1 MKRKTKSLLCL
12 ALSLCL
18 LLSAAPLRAAAD
30 VKQEDI
36 DALKAKRDAI
46 QAQRLEK
53 QAVVD
58 RLEADQANVLEQK
71 RALDERNLYTFQQI
85 QLNDEEIALYDE
97 MIAAKEEELLG
108 AQKLEKEQL
117 ERYRARVRAMEE
129 NGTLNYLAMILKAN
143 NLGELLSA
151 IDDIGEIMQSD
162 RKLEDAYIQAR
173 EVTEEVKAEYEE
185 YRAEINGK
193 QDALRKEKM
202 QLEAELE
209 EASQLLLSIQLDLEN
224 RQAEYDAIMA
234 EEERTEAAIDKLVA
248 QLEAERAEAA
258 RKAAEEA
265 ARIAAAQGGGSSSG
279 GGGGAAYA
287 GATGS
292 FVFPVASYVYIS
304 SRFGERVHP
313 ITGELK
319 NHNGMDIA
327 SNMGTTVYAADGGK
341 VVLAEWYGGY
351 GNCIMID
358 HGNGYKTLYGH
369 LSVIGVSEGQSVTQ
383 GAVIGA
389 VGSTGNS
396 TGPHLHFEV
405 YANDSRI
412 DPEQF
417 YSGLVF
423 SPDAGV

>member
-1 MKRKTKSLLCL
+1 MKRKTRTLLCL
-12 ALSLCL
+12 AVSLCL
-18 LLSAAPLRAAAD
+18 LLCAAPLQAAA

-36 DALKAKRDAI
+36 DALKAQRDAI
-46 QAQRLEK
+46 EARRLEK

-58 RLEADQANVLEQK
+58 QLEADQANVLEQK
-71 RALDERNLYTFQQI
+71 RALDERNLYTYQQI
-85 QLNDEEIALYDE
+85 QINNEEIALYDE
-97 MIAAKEEELLG
+97 MIAEKEEELLG
-108 AQKLEKEQL
+108 AQKLEQEQL

-173 EVTEEVKAEYEE
+173 ENTEEVKAEYEE
-185 YRAEINGK
+185 YRAEVNGK
-193 QDALRKEKM
+193 QDALRREKV

-209 EASQLLLSIQLDLEN
+209 EAGQLLLSIQEDLEN
-224 RQAEYDAIMA
+224 HQAEYDAIIA

-258 RKAAEEA
+258 RRAAEEA
-265 ARIAAAQGGGSSSG
+265 AAQAVTQGGGGSSG
-279 GGGGAAYA
+279 GGGGGYA
-287 GATGS
+287 SATGS
-292 FVFPVASYVYIS
+292 FIFPVASYVYIS

-327 SNMGTTVYAADGGK
+327 SNMGTTVYAADGGQ

-369 LSVIGVSEGQSVTQ
+369 LSAIGVSEGQSVSQ

-405 YANDSRI
+405 YANGSRI

>member
-1 MKRKTKSLLCL
+1 MKRKTKTLLCL
-12 ALSLCL
+12 ALSMCL
-18 LLSAAPLRAAAD
+18 VLSAAPLRAAA
-30 VKQEDI
+30 VTQEDI
-36 DALKAKRDAI
+36 DALKAQRDAI
-46 QAQRLEK
+46 EVRRQEK

-58 RLEADQANVLEQK
+58 QLETEQAGVLEQK
-71 RALDERNLYTFQQI
+71 RALDERNLYTYQQI

-97 MIAAKEEELLG
+97 MIAEKEEELLG

-162 RKLEDAYIQAR
+162 RKLEDAYIEAR
-173 EVTEEVKAEYEE
+173 ENTEEVKAEYEE

-193 QDALRKEKM
+193 QDALRREKV

-209 EASQLLLSIQLDLEN
+209 EASQLLLNIRKDLESH
-224 RQAEYDAIMA
+224 QAEYDAIMA
-234 EEERTEAAIDKLVA
+234 EEERTEAAIDRLVA

-265 ARIAAAQGGGSSSG
+265 ARNNAQQGGNSG
-279 GGGGAAYA
+279 GGYA

-319 NHNGMDIA
+319 HHNGMDIA

-341 VVLAEWYGGY
+341 VVLADWNGGY

-369 LSVIGVSEGQSVTQ
+369 LSVISVSEGQRVSQ

>member
-18 LLSAAPLRAAAD
+18 LLSAAPLRAFA

-97 MIAAKEEELLG
+97 MIAEKEEELLG
-108 AQKLEKEQL
+108 AEKLEKEQL

-209 EASQLLLSIQLDLEN
+209 EASQLLLSIQQDLEN

-258 RKAAEEA
+258 RRAAEEA
-265 ARIAAAQGGGSSSG
+265 PPAEAPPTRERRAPSSSRSPPMSTYP
-279 GGGGAAYA
+279 AASASACIPSPASSKTTTAWTSPPTWAPPYTPPTA
-287 GATGS
+287 VRSCWPSGTAATAT
-292 FVFPVASYVYIS
+292 AS
-304 SRFGERVHP
+304 
-313 ITGELK
+313 
-319 NHNGMDIA
+319 
-327 SNMGTTVYAADGGK
+327 
-341 VVLAEWYGGY
+341 
-351 GNCIMID
+351 
-358 HGNGYKTLYGH
+358 
-369 LSVIGVSEGQSVTQ
+369 
-383 GAVIGA
+383 
-389 VGSTGNS
+389 
-396 TGPHLHFEV
+396 
-405 YANDSRI
+405 
-412 DPEQF
+412 
-417 YSGLVF
+417 
-423 SPDAGV
+423 

>member
-1 MKRKTKSLLCL
+1 MC
-12 ALSLCL
+12 LCL
-18 LLSAAPLRAAAD
+18 LLGAFPLRAAAVTQD
-30 VKQEDI
+30 DI
-36 DALKAKRDAI
+36 DALRAQRDAI
-46 QAQRLEK
+46 QARRLEK

-58 RLEADQANVLEQK
+58 QLEAEQAGVMQQK

-85 QLNDEEIALYDE
+85 QLNDQEIALYDE
-97 MIAAKEEELLG
+97 MIAEKEEELLG
-108 AQKLEKEQL
+108 AQRLEQEQL
-117 ERYRARVRAMEE
+117 DRYRARVRAMEE

-173 EVTEEVKAEYEE
+173 ENTEEVKAEYEE

-193 QDALRKEKM
+193 QDALREEKAK
-202 QLEAELE
+202 LEAEID
-209 EASQLLLSIQLDLEN
+209 EATQLLVSIGEDLEN
-224 RQAEYDAIMA
+224 RQAEFDAIMA

-265 ARIAAAQGGGSSSG
+265 AAKAAAQGGG
-279 GGGGAAYA
+279 GGGASTGGGSA

-292 FVFPVASYVYIS
+292 FIFPVASYVYIS

-369 LSVIGVSEGQSVTQ
+369 LSSINVSNGQNVSQ

-417 YSGLVF
+417 YSGLVI
-423 SPDAGV
+423 SQDAGV

>member
-1 MKRKTKSLLCL
+1 MLMKRKIKTLLAGLLCC
-12 ALSLCL
+12 AL
-18 LLSAAPLRAAAD
+18 LLSVSPIRADATTQDDIEALRA
-30 VKQEDI
+30 E
-36 DALKAKRDAI
+36 RDAI
-46 QAQRLEK
+46 RAQRLEK

-58 RLEADQANVLEQK
+58 QLEEEQAGILEQK
-71 RALDERNLYTFQQI
+71 RALDERNLYTLQQI
-85 QLNDEEIALYDE
+85 ELNDEEIALYDE
-97 MIAAKEEELLG
+97 MIAEKGKELFAAQEL
-108 AQKLEKEQL
+108 ENEQL
-117 ERYRARVRAMEE
+117 ERYRSRVRAMEE

-143 NLGELLSA
+143 NLGELLST

-173 EVTEEVKAEYEE
+173 ENTEEVKAEYEE

-193 QDALRKEKM
+193 QDVLREEKAK
-202 QLEAELE
+202 LEAEIA
-209 EASQLLLSIQLDLEN
+209 EATELLLSIQDDLEN

-234 EEERTEAAIDKLVA
+234 EEEQTEAAIDRLVA

-258 RKAAEEA
+258 RRAAEEA
-265 ARIAAAQGGGSSSG
+265 AAAAAQNGGGGGSSG
-279 GGGGAAYA
+279 GYA
-287 GATGS
+287 NATGS
-292 FVFPVASYVYIS
+292 FIFPVASYVYIS

-327 SNMGTTVYAADGGK
+327 SNMGTAVYAADGGK

-369 LSVIGVSEGQSVTQ
+369 LSSIAVSDGQGVSQ

-417 YSGLVF
+417 YSGLVI
-423 SPDAGV
+423 SQDAGV

>member
-1 MKRKTKSLLCL
+1 MKKRTKKLLCL
-12 ALSLCL
+12 ALCLCHL
-18 LLSAAPLRAAAD
+18 LCAAPLRAAA
-30 VKQEDI
+30 VTQEDI

-46 QAQRLEK
+46 EEKRMEK

-58 RLEADQANVLEQK
+58 QLEAEQASVVEQK
-71 RALDERNLYTFQQI
+71 RALDERNLYTYQQI

-97 MIAAKEEELLG
+97 MIAEKEDELLG
-108 AQKLEKEQL
+108 AQKLEREQL
-117 ERYRARVRAMEE
+117 ARYRARVRAMEE

-173 EVTEEVKAEYEE
+173 ENTEEVKAVYEA
-185 YRAEINGK
+185 YRAEVNAK
-193 QDALRKEKM
+193 QDALRKEKIK
-202 QLEAELE
+202 LEAELE
-209 EASQLLLSIQLDLEN
+209 EASRLLLSIQEDLEHH
-224 RQAEYDAIMA
+224 QDEYEAIMA
-234 EEERTEAAIDKLVA
+234 EEERTEADIDRLVA
-248 QLEAERAEAA
+248 QLEAERAEEA
-258 RKAAEEA
+258 RKAAA
-265 ARIAAAQGGGSSSG
+265 AAAAQQAPQ
-279 GGGGAAYA
+279 GGGGATN
-287 GATGS
+287 ATGS

-319 NHNGMDIA
+319 HHNGMDIA
-327 SNMGTTVYAADGGK
+327 SNMGTTVYAADGGS

-369 LSVIGVSEGQSVTQ
+369 LSSIGVSEGQRVSQ

-405 YANDSRI
+405 YANGSRI

-423 SPDAGV
+423 SQDAGV

>member
-1 MKRKTKSLLCL
+1 MKKRTKKLLCL
-12 ALSLCL
+12 ALCLCQL
-18 LLSAAPLRAAAD
+18 LCAAPLRAAA
-30 VKQEDI
+30 VTQEDI
-36 DALKAKRDAI
+36 DALKAQRDAI
-46 QAQRLEK
+46 EEKRMEK

-58 RLEADQANVLEQK
+58 QLEAEQASVVEQK
-71 RALDERNLYTFQQI
+71 RALDERNLYTYQQI

-97 MIAAKEEELLG
+97 MIAEKEEELLG
-108 AQKLEKEQL
+108 AQKLEREQL
-117 ERYRARVRAMEE
+117 ARYRARVRAMEE

-143 NLGELLSA
+143 NLGELLST

-162 RKLEDAYIQAR
+162 RKLEEAYIEAR
-173 EVTEEVKAEYEE
+173 ENTEEVKAVYEA
-185 YRAEINGK
+185 YRAEINTK
-193 QDALRKEKM
+193 QDALRREKIK
-202 QLEAELE
+202 LEAELE
-209 EASQLLLSIQLDLEN
+209 EASRLLLSIQEDLEHH
-224 RQAEYDAIMA
+224 QAEYDAIMA
-234 EEERTEAAIDKLVA
+234 EEERTEADIDRLVA
-248 QLEAERAEAA
+248 QLEAERAEEA
-258 RKAAEEA
+258 RRAAAE
-265 ARIAAAQGGGSSSG
+265 AAAQQAPQG
-279 GGGGAAYA
+279 GGGPTN
-287 GATGS
+287 ATGS
-292 FVFPVASYVYIS
+292 FIFPVASYVYIS

-319 NHNGMDIA
+319 HHNGMDIA

-369 LSVIGVSEGQSVTQ
+369 LSSIGVSDGQRVSQ

-423 SPDAGV
+423 SQDAGV

>member
-1 MKRKTKSLLCL
+1 MKRKSRRLFSLIVVF
-12 ALSLCL
+12 CL
-18 LLSAAPLRAAAD
+18 LLCALPMRAFAD
-30 VKQEDI
+30 KQEEI

-46 QAQRLEK
+46 QARRMEK

-58 RLEADQANVLEQK
+58 QLEAEQAGVMEQK

-97 MIAAKEEELLG
+97 MIADKEEELLG
-108 AQKLEKEQL
+108 AEKLEKEQL

-173 EVTEEVKAEYEE
+173 ENTEEVKAEYEE

-193 QDALRKEKM
+193 QDVLREEKAK
-202 QLEAELE
+202 LEAEIA
-209 EASQLLLSIQLDLEN
+209 EATELLLSIQDDLEN

-234 EEERTEAAIDKLVA
+234 EEEQTEAAIDRLVA

-258 RKAAEEA
+258 RRAAEEA
-265 ARIAAAQGGGSSSG
+265 AAAAAQNGGGGGSSG
-279 GGGGAAYA
+279 GYA
-287 GATGS
+287 NATGS
-292 FVFPVASYVYIS
+292 FIFPVASYVYIS

-327 SNMGTTVYAADGGK
+327 SNMGTAVYAADGGK

-369 LSVIGVSEGQSVTQ
+369 LSSIAVSDGQSVSQ

-417 YSGLVF
+417 YSGLVI
-423 SPDAGV
+423 SQDAGV

>member
-1 MKRKTKSLLCL
+1 M

-18 LLSAAPLRAAAD
+18 LLCAAPLQAAA

-162 RKLEDAYIQAR
+162 RKLEDAYIEAR
-173 EVTEEVKAEYEE
+173 ENTEEVKTEYEE

-209 EASQLLLSIQLDLEN
+209 EASQLLLSIQQDLEN

-248 QLEAERAEAA
+248 QLEAERQVAA
-258 RKAAEEA
+258 REGYDINIVRADMTEPLPFADASFDLVINPVSLCYVREVEPIWREVARVLRPGGVLLAGLDTGLNYVVDQAEE
-265 ARIAAAQGGGSSSG
+265 RIVRGLPFDPLANPALMAELEAEDDGVQFSHTLDELLGGLLR
-279 GGGGAAYA
+279 A
-287 GATGS
+287 GFAIDDL
-292 FVFPVASYVYIS
+292 FEDVN
-304 SRFGERVHP
+304 GEGR
-313 ITGELK
+313 
-319 NHNGMDIA
+319 
-327 SNMGTTVYAADGGK
+327 
-341 VVLAEWYGGY
+341 LAELG
-351 GNCIMID
+351 IPTM
-358 HGNGYKTLYGH
+358 LAVRAH
-369 LSVIGVSEGQSVTQ
+369 L
-383 GAVIGA
+383 
-389 VGSTGNS
+389 
-396 TGPHLHFEV
+396 
-405 YANDSRI
+405 R
-412 DPEQF
+412 
-417 YSGLVF
+417 
-423 SPDAGV
+423 

>member
-18 LLSAAPLRAAAD
+18 LLSAAPLRAFA

-58 RLEADQANVLEQK
+58 QLEADQANVLEQK

-97 MIAAKEEELLG
+97 MIAEKEEELLG

-193 QDALRKEKM
+193 QDALRREKM

-209 EASQLLLSIQLDLEN
+209 EASELLLSIRQDLEN

-258 RKAAEEA
+258 RRAAEEA
-265 ARIAAAQGGGSSSG
+265 ARIAAEQGGGSSS
-279 GGGGAAYA
+279 GGGAAYA

-369 LSVIGVSEGQSVTQ
+369 LSSIAVSDGQGVSQ

-417 YSGLVF
+417 YSGLNI
-423 SPDAGV
+423 SADAGV

>member
-1 MKRKTKSLLCL
+1 MKRKSKRLLSLVVV
-12 ALSLCL
+12 LCL
-18 LLSAAPLRAAAD
+18 LLCALPMRAFAD
-30 VKQEDI
+30 KQEEI

-46 QAQRLEK
+46 QARRLEK

-58 RLEADQANVLEQK
+58 QLEAEQAGVMEQK

-85 QLNDEEIALYDE
+85 QLNDEQIALYDE
-97 MIAAKEEELLG
+97 MIADKEEELLG
-108 AQKLEKEQL
+108 AEKLEKEQL

-173 EVTEEVKAEYEE
+173 ENTEEVKAEYEE

-193 QDALRKEKM
+193 QDVLREEKAK
-202 QLEAELE
+202 LEAEIA
-209 EASQLLLSIQLDLEN
+209 EATDLLLSIQDDLEN
-224 RQAEYDAIMA
+224 RQAEFDAIMA
-234 EEERTEAAIDKLVA
+234 EEAQTEAAIDRLVA

-258 RKAAEEA
+258 RRAAEEA
-265 ARIAAAQGGGSSSG
+265 AAAAAQNG
-279 GGGGAAYA
+279 GGGGGSAN
-287 GATGS
+287 ATGS

-319 NHNGMDIA
+319 HHNGMDIA
-327 SNMGTTVYAADGGK
+327 ANMGTAVYAADGGK

-369 LSVIGVSEGQSVTQ
+369 LSSIGVSEGQSVSQ

-417 YSGLVF
+417 YSGLVI
-423 SPDAGV
+423 SQDAGV